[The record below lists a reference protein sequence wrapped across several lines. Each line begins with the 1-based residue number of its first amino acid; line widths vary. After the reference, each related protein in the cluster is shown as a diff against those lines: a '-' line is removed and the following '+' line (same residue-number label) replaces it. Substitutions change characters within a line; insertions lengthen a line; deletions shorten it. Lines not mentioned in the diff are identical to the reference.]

1 MILGQAWTLLLI
13 CVAALVLPGVARRV
27 RLPEVALQI
36 LFGVILGKSL
46 LQLEVEGHFLPF
58 LAEMGFLMLMFQAG
72 MELDFGAMARQSRGR
87 MAFQG
92 LIFLVTLGL
101 AVLAAW
107 ALDLGAFTALI
118 LTTTSL
124 GLVVPSLKEAGIV
137 RSPLGQ
143 SVLLAATV
151 ADFMTLFGITF
162 YVLWML
168 HGASWQLVAPLPFFV
183 GVGVLL
189 KLARLWAWWNP
200 DKAAKALAADDAQE
214 FGVRLSLALLFLLV
228 ALSELVHLEP
238 VLGAFMGGAV
248 VAFAFRERLA
258 LEIKLSGMAYGFFIP
273 IFFIHVGMQFDVAN
287 IATPERLALTGMLLL
302 VAMAVKLV
310 PGLMLRF
317 LGYGW
322 RECAA
327 AGLLLASRLS
337 LIIAAASI
345 GLEYGLVTESFKDA
359 VVLLA
364 VCTCL
369 LGPTLFK
376 LAMPH
381 RALPE
386 TS

>member
-1 MILGQAWTLLLI
+1 MILDQAWTLMLI
-13 CVAALVLPGVARRV
+13 CLAAVILPGLSRLL

-36 LFGVILGKSL
+36 LFGVLLGKSVL
-46 LQLEVEGHFLPF
+46 HLEIEGHFLPF
-58 LAEMGFLMLMFQAG
+58 LAELGFLMLMFQAG
-72 MELDFGAMARQSRGR
+72 MELDFGAMSRQSKGR

-92 LIFLVTLGL
+92 LLFGVTFAL
-101 AVLAAW
+101 AIGAAM
-107 ALDLGAFTALI
+107 ALDQGVFTALI

-124 GLVVPSLKEAGIV
+124 GLVVPSLKEAGII
-137 RSPLGQ
+137 RSDLGQ

-168 HGASWQLVAPLPFFV
+168 HGMSWQLIAPLPFFILV
-183 GVGVLL
+183 GILL

-200 DKAAKALAADDAQE
+200 DKAAQALAADDAQE

-228 ALSELVHLEP
+228 ALSEVVHLEP
-238 VLGAFMGGAV
+238 VLGAFIGGAV
-248 VAFAFRERLA
+248 LAFVFRERMA
-258 LEIKLSGMAYGFFIP
+258 LETKLSGMAYGFFIP
-273 IFFIHVGMQFDVAN
+273 MFFIHVGMQFDVTN
-287 IATPERLALTGMLLL
+287 IATPERLAMTGVLLL
-302 VAMAVKLV
+302 VALGVKLV
-310 PGLMLRF
+310 PGLMLRL

-322 RECAA
+322 RESVA

-345 GLEYGLVTESFKDA
+345 GLDYGLVTPEFKDSI
-359 VVLLA
+359 VLLA

-376 LAMPH
+376 LVMP
-381 RALPE
+381 RRSTPP
-386 TS
+386 